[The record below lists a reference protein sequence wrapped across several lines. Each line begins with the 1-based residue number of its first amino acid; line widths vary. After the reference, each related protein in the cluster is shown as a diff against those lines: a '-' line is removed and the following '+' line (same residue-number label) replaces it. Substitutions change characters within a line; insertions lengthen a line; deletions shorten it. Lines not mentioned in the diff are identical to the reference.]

1 MQGMS
6 HENLSLDQLRHFGLS
21 HSEIFGLRLK
31 EQKKKE
37 EIKMKVPNLLAEIP
51 IILHP
56 KSRGKSK
63 TNPFL
68 SL

>member
-31 EQKKKE
+31 EQKKKR
-37 EIKMKVPNLLAEIP
+37 KLRWKFQT
-51 IILHP
+51 
-56 KSRGKSK
+56 S
-63 TNPFL
+63 
-68 SL
+68 